1 MNDVSDATYRIAM
14 SAELWQ
20 TYDISTKRMV
30 SIVDLVRKICEMID
44 VNYTDLVKETEERLG
59 KDQSYM
65 LNSEKLRMEL
75 EWKDRIDLEEGI
87 ATTIEWVDKNLDILK
102 NLPDKYIHQS

>member
-1 MNDVSDATYRIAM
+1 
-14 SAELWQ
+14 
-20 TYDISTKRMV
+20 MV

-44 VNYTDLVKETEERLG
+44 VNYTDLVKETKERLG

-75 EWKDRIDLEEGI
+75 EWKDIIDLEEGI
-87 ATTIEWVDKNLDILK
+87 ATTIEWADKNLDILK

>member
-1 MNDVSDATYRIAM
+1 
-14 SAELWQ
+14 
-20 TYDISTKRMV
+20 MV

-87 ATTIEWVDKNLDILK
+87 ATTIEWTDKNLEILK